1 MKNLIKGF
9 TLSTAL
15 VIGLALSSVAQTTPT
30 NVTKKERQAR
40 PEMNL
45 TDAQKAQMKAN
56 HDADKS
62 ARDKFDASLNADQ
75 KAIMQDK
82 SIRGK
87 EKMEKLN
94 ATLTA
99 DQKSMMKA
107 NKEAAKKNHDAFAK
121 TLSPEQ
127 KEQFE
132 KMRGKMGDRM
142 GNHRMRD
149 HKEGGRKPQSPTQ
162 SNK

>member
-15 VIGLALSSVAQTTPT
+15 VLGMVLGAVAQTTP
-30 NVTKKERQAR
+30 NNETKTKMDRPAR

-56 HDADKS
+56 HQADKLG
-62 ARDKFDASLNADQ
+62 RDKFEASLNADQ

-87 EKMEKLN
+87 EKMKKLN
-94 ATLTA
+94 ATLSV

-107 NKEAAKKNHDAFAK
+107 NKEASMKNRAEFAK
-121 TLSPEQ
+121 TLTPEQ

-132 KMRGKMGDRM
+132 KMPHHRGERGMKGDHQR
-142 GNHRMRD
+142 GDKRLETPKTAH
-149 HKEGGRKPQSPTQ
+149 Q
-162 SNK
+162 

>member
-30 NVTKKERQAR
+30 NVTKKERPAR
-40 PEMNL
+40 PELNL
-45 TDAQKAQMKAN
+45 SDTQKAQMKAN
-56 HDADKS
+56 READRT
-62 ARDKFDASLNADQ
+62 ARDKFEATLSADQ
-75 KAIMQDK
+75 KAIQADK
-82 SIRGK
+82 SIHGK

-94 ATLTA
+94 ASLTA
-99 DQKSMMKA
+99 DQKAMMKA
-107 NKEAAKKNHDAFAK
+107 NKEAAKKNHEAFAK

-142 GNHRMRD
+142 GNHRMGD
-149 HKEGGRKPQSPTQ
+149 HQHGGKKTQSPTP
-162 SNK
+162 SKN